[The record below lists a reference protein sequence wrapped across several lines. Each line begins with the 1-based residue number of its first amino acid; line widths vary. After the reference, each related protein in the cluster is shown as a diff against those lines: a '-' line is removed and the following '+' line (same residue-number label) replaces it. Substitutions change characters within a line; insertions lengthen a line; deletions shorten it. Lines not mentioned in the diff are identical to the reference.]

1 MENENYEQY
10 EGKVIPYY
18 IDGIKEH
25 DAKVVLIDPDIGLTM
40 VDSNNPETYLCCI
53 VMPGSPKWSNL
64 YNKRIAFRNFKNVIK
79 MIRKG
84 RYDTGNLEG
93 CHGDPGAV
101 DCPF

>member
-25 DAKVVLIDPDIGLTM
+25 DAKVALIDADIGITI
-40 VDSNNPETYLCCI
+40 VDANDPETYLCCI

-64 YNKRIAFRNFKNVIK
+64 YNKRIAFRNFKTVSK
-79 MIRKG
+79 MVKEG
-84 RYDTGNLEG
+84 RYDVGNLG
-93 CHGDPGAV
+93 QTFGNPTSSSCA
-101 DCPF
+101 F